1 VKERK
6 IIHDSVH
13 GSITVEGIF
22 LELIETAEFQRLHN
36 IKQLGMAY
44 LVFPGAHHT
53 RLEHS
58 LGTYQIASRM
68 CQSLGLERNETEEIL
83 CAALLHDIAHG
94 PFSHTLEWFLKDLFG
109 FTHDTLAEKI
119 LTGEETLLLEGEK
132 EMISDLPTVPEV
144 IERHGMRPMEI
155 AGLIHRDGQM
165 RDRSQMSLEESREHF
180 NIRRYP
186 HQIIQGPIDCDQI
199 DYLMRDSHHTGV
211 AHGVIDL
218 DRLLST
224 LVVHNDDL
232 VVESGGVP
240 AVEGMLVAR
249 ALMYTS
255 VYFHRTVRI
264 AELML
269 AKAAERLDRAEVD
282 IARKQNDFSFLS
294 TIQQHDDFSRK
305 MVASLKYR
313 NLYKAALV
321 WNLSEVEQ
329 KDRALITELRD
340 YSQKMAIE
348 ESICKRAGVPS
359 GSVII
364 DVPSEEITTT
374 EPRMGSVNIGIL
386 DEGRVKY
393 ISRISPLANSLQ
405 LRKVQDWALMVACPK
420 NMRDDV
426 RRAAERVLR

>member
-1 VKERK
+1 
-6 IIHDSVH
+6 
-13 GSITVEGIF
+13 
-22 LELIETAEFQRLHN
+22 
-36 IKQLGMAY
+36 
-44 LVFPGAHHT
+44 
-53 RLEHS
+53 
-58 LGTYQIASRM
+58 
-68 CQSLGLERNETEEIL
+68 
-83 CAALLHDIAHG
+83 
-94 PFSHTLEWFLKDLFG
+94 
-109 FTHDTLAEKI
+109 
-119 LTGEETLLLEGEK
+119 
-132 EMISDLPTVPEV
+132 
-144 IERHGMRPMEI
+144 
-155 AGLIHRDGQM
+155 
-165 RDRSQMSLEESREHF
+165 
-180 NIRRYP
+180 
-186 HQIIQGPIDCDQI
+186 
-199 DYLMRDSHHTGV
+199 
-211 AHGVIDL
+211 
-218 DRLLST
+218 
-224 LVVHNDDL
+224 VHNDDL

-348 ESICKRAGVPS
+348 ESICMRAGVPS

-420 NMRDDV
+420 NMRDDI